1 MFALLRGARPATS
14 FATPSTT
21 SSTNSSS
28 TLPALLTIA
37 VAMIVAGCTVGP
49 DYRQAPEVAAN
60 ALGAGTFPHAPSVA
74 DAGSPRVAD
83 WWHALGDARLDG
95 LIDTALK
102 QSPDIRAARARLR
115 QARAGLQ
122 GNTANLLPKVGASAA
137 MLRTRSPDLSA
148 LSGDGSS
155 GGGRGPLSLYIAGF
169 DASWEIDLFGGTR
182 RSIEAASAEAD
193 AADAELADVHVQ
205 LAAEV
210 AQAYV
215 GLREQQA
222 SLAHLRAS
230 EKLEADMLD
239 LTQQRR
245 ARGVA
250 SQLEVERLLTQLDN
264 TRARI
269 APVEAGI
276 TESFD
281 QLGLLTGR
289 APGTLDTELADAQ
302 PLPTLP
308 ETVAVGDPATLLKAR
323 PDIRAAERRLASRTA
338 QIGVH
343 KADWFPKLSLL
354 GSLGFSALDP
364 GHLVRKENGTWL
376 TLPRLQWNV
385 LDFGRVAASVDG
397 AEAGRDEA
405 EANYESTVLRALRD
419 ADVAL
424 SRYGH
429 QRENVVVLRRVE
441 ASAER
446 ASTLQQQR
454 YRAGTAS
461 MLEWLDVERTRVV
474 AQQDRISGDANL
486 LKDYVSLQK
495 ALGLGWRT
503 GLPTPTSTSAPA
515 SAS

>member
-1 MFALLRGARPATS
+1 MYAPLRAARPALILLV
-14 FATPSTT
+14 A
-21 SSTNSSS
+21 
-28 TLPALLTIA
+28 ALAALA
-37 VAMIVAGCTVGP
+37 AAGCTVGP
-49 DYRQAPEVAAN
+49 DYRTAPEVAGN
-60 ALGAGTFPHAPSVA
+60 AVAAGTFPHAPKLA
-74 DAGSPRVAD
+74 EARQPDVAD
-83 WWHALGDARLDG
+83 WWRALGDPLLAN
-95 LIDTALK
+95 LIETALRD
-102 QSPDIRAARARLR
+102 SPDIRASRARVR
-115 QARAGLQ
+115 QARAGLA
-122 GNTANLLPKVGASAA
+122 GNRANLMPKVNASAA
-137 MLRTRSPDLSA
+137 MLRTREPDLASF
-148 LSGDGSS
+148 GGEGGG

-169 DASWEIDLFGGTR
+169 DASWELDLFGGTR
-182 RSIEAASAEAD
+182 RAIEAASAEAE
-193 AADAELADVHVQ
+193 AADAELADAHVQ

-215 GLREQQA
+215 TLREQQA

-230 EKLEADMLD
+230 ETLEADMLD
-239 LTQQRR
+239 LTRQRR

-250 SQLEVERLLTQLDN
+250 SELEVERLLTQLEN

-269 APVEAGI
+269 APVEAGLI
-276 TESFD
+276 ESFD
-281 QLGLLTGR
+281 QLALLTGR
-289 APGTLDTELADAQ
+289 PPGTLDTALGPSRD
-302 PLPTLP
+302 LPVLP

-323 PDIRAAERRLASRTA
+323 PDIRVAERRLASRTA
-338 QIGVH
+338 QIGER
-343 KADWFPKLSLL
+343 KADWFPKVSLL
-354 GSLGFSALDP
+354 GSLGFSAMDP

-376 TLPRLQWNV
+376 TLPRLQWNI
-385 LDFGRVAASVDG
+385 LDFGRVAASVDN

-405 EANYESTVLRALRD
+405 EASYESVVLKALRD

-429 QRENVVVLRRVE
+429 QRDNVVVLRRVE

-495 ALGLGWRT
+495 VLGLGWRT
-503 GLPTPTSTSAPA
+503 
-515 SAS
+515 

>member
-1 MFALLRGARPATS
+1 MVALTHARLPCLLALAAALLA
-14 FATPSTT
+14 
-21 SSTNSSS
+21 
-28 TLPALLTIA
+28 
-37 VAMIVAGCTVGP
+37 AGCTVGP
-49 DYRQAPEVAAN
+49 DYRNAPQVAAN
-60 ALGAGTFPHAPSVA
+60 AIDAGKFPHAPTVA
-74 DAGSPRVAD
+74 DSTVPGVAD
-83 WWHALGDARLDG
+83 WWHAMGDAQLDG
-95 LIDTALK
+95 LIETALK
-102 QSPDIRAARARLR
+102 DSPDIDAARARVR
-115 QARAGLQ
+115 QARAGLDS
-122 GNTANLLPKVGASAA
+122 NKANLLPKVGFDAA

-148 LSGDGSS
+148 LSGGSS
-155 GGGRGPLSLYIAGF
+155 GGGRGPLSLYIASF

-193 AADAELADVHVQ
+193 AASAQLADAHVQ

-215 GLREQQA
+215 SLREQQA
-222 SLAHLRAS
+222 SLAHLQDS

-264 TRARI
+264 TRAQMSPVQASI
-269 APVEAGI
+269 A
-276 TESFD
+276 ESFD
-281 QLGLLTGR
+281 QLALLTGR
-289 APGTLDTELADAQ
+289 APGELDAELAA
-302 PLPTLP
+302 PKALPAVP
-308 ETVAVGDPATLLKAR
+308 ETVAVGDPAALLKAR
-323 PDIRAAERRLASRTA
+323 PDIRAAERRLASSTA
-338 QIGVH
+338 QIGVR

-354 GSLGFSALDP
+354 GSLGFSAMDP
-364 GHLVRKENGTWL
+364 GHLVRKDNGTWL
-376 TLPRLQWNV
+376 TLPRLQWNI
-385 LDFGRVAASVDG
+385 LDFGRVAAGVDS
-397 AEAGRDEA
+397 AEGGRDEA
-405 EANYESTVLRALRD
+405 FANYRGTVLKALRD

-429 QRENVVVLRRVE
+429 QREHVVVLRRVE

-495 ALGLGWRT
+495 ALGLGWQT
-503 GLPTPTSTSAPA
+503 AAPA
-515 SAS
+515 S

>member
-1 MFALLRGARPATS
+1 MRSALTAICAALLAT
-14 FATPSTT
+14 
-21 SSTNSSS
+21 
-28 TLPALLTIA
+28 
-37 VAMIVAGCTVGP
+37 GCTVGP
-49 DYRQAPEVAAN
+49 DYRSAPQVATN
-60 ALGAGTFPHAPSVA
+60 AIDAGKFPHAPAVA
-74 DAGSPRVAD
+74 DPAAPRAAD
-83 WWHALGDARLDG
+83 WWHALGDTQLDD
-95 LIDTALK
+95 LIDTALR
-102 QSPDIRAARARLR
+102 QSPDIDAARARVR
-115 QARAGLQ
+115 QARAGLA
-122 GNTANLLPKVGASAA
+122 GSKANLMPKVGLDAA

-155 GGGRGPLSLYIAGF
+155 GGGRGPLSLYIASF

-193 AADAELADVHVQ
+193 AASAQLADAHVQ

-215 GLREQQA
+215 TLREQQA
-222 SLAHLRAS
+222 SLAHLQAS

-264 TRARI
+264 TRARMS
-269 APVEAGI
+269 PVQAGI
-276 TESFD
+276 AESFD
-281 QLGLLTGR
+281 QLALLTAR
-289 APGTLDTELADAQ
+289 APGELDAELVAPKA
-302 PLPTLP
+302 LPTVP
-308 ETVAVGDPATLLKAR
+308 ETVAVGDPAALLKSR
-323 PDIRAAERRLASRTA
+323 PDIRAAERRLASSTA
-338 QIGVH
+338 QIGAH
-343 KADWFPKLSLL
+343 EADWFPKLSLL
-354 GSLGFSALDP
+354 GSLGFSAADP
-364 GHLVRKENGTWL
+364 GHLARKENGTWL
-376 TLPRLQWNV
+376 TLPRLQWNI
-385 LDFGRVAASVDG
+385 LDFGRVAAGVDSARG
-397 AEAGRDEA
+397 GRDES
-405 EANYESTVLRALRD
+405 EANYRSTVLKALRD

-429 QRENVVVLRRVE
+429 QREHVVVLRRVE

-474 AQQDRISGDANL
+474 AQQDRISGDADL

-495 ALGLGWRT
+495 ALGLGWQSAAT
-503 GLPTPTSTSAPA
+503 QAATPTSTPTSTSTSTPV
-515 SAS
+515 S

>member
-1 MFALLRGARPATS
+1 MLA
-14 FATPSTT
+14 
-21 SSTNSSS
+21 
-28 TLPALLTIA
+28 
-37 VAMIVAGCTVGP
+37 AGCTVGP
-49 DYRQAPEVAAN
+49 DYRSAPQVAAN
-60 ALGAGTFPHAPSVA
+60 AIDAGRFPHAPAVA
-74 DAGSPRVAD
+74 DSAAPRVAD
-83 WWHALGDARLDG
+83 WWHALGDEQLDG
-95 LIDTALK
+95 LIETALK
-102 QSPDIRAARARLR
+102 QSPNIDAARARVR
-115 QARAGLQ
+115 QARAGLN
-122 GNTANLLPKVGASAA
+122 GNKANLLPKVGFDAA

-148 LSGDGSS
+148 LSGNGAS
-155 GGGRGPLSLYIAGF
+155 GAGRGPLSLYLASF

-193 AADAELADVHVQ
+193 ASEAELADAHVQ

-215 GLREQQA
+215 TLREQQA
-222 SLAHLRAS
+222 SLAHLQAS

-264 TRARI
+264 TRAQMS
-269 APVEAGI
+269 PVQASI

-281 QLGLLTGR
+281 ELALLTGR
-289 APGTLDTELADAQ
+289 APGDLDAQ
-302 PLPTLP
+302 LAASKPLPAVP

-338 QIGVH
+338 QIGVRR
-343 KADWFPKLSLL
+343 ADWFPKLSLL
-354 GSLGFSALDP
+354 GSLGFSAADP
-364 GHLVRKENGTWL
+364 GHLVRKANGTWL
-376 TLPRLQWNV
+376 TLPRLQWDI
-385 LDFGRVAASVDG
+385 LDFGRVAAGVDS
-397 AEAGRDEA
+397 AEGGRDEA
-405 EANYESTVLRALRD
+405 DANYRSVVLKALRD

-429 QRENVVVLRRVE
+429 QREHVVVLRRVE
-441 ASAER
+441 ASADR

-495 ALGLGWRT
+495 ALGLGWQ
-503 GLPTPTSTSAPA
+503 PAAAPA
-515 SAS
+515 S

>member
-1 MFALLRGARPATS
+1 MYTSIMAVSLRAARLPSLLPLAAALL
-14 FATPSTT
+14 
-21 SSTNSSS
+21 
-28 TLPALLTIA
+28 
-37 VAMIVAGCTVGP
+37 VAGCTVGP
-49 DYRQAPEVAAN
+49 DYRSAPEVAGN
-60 ALGAGTFPHAPSVA
+60 AIAAGQFPHAPALADSRQPGVA
-74 DAGSPRVAD
+74 A
-83 WWHALGDARLDG
+83 WWQALGDPLLDN
-95 LIDTALK
+95 LVETALRD
-102 QSPDIRAARARLR
+102 SPDIRAARARVR
-115 QARAGLQ
+115 AARAGLA
-122 GNTANLLPKVGASAA
+122 GNRANLMPKIGASAA
-137 MLRTRSPDLSA
+137 MLRTREPDLA
-148 LSGDGSS
+148 AFSGGEG

-169 DASWEIDLFGGTR
+169 DASWELDLFGGTR
-182 RSIEAASAEAD
+182 RAIEAASAEAD
-193 AADAELADVHVQ
+193 AADAELADAHVQ

-210 AQAYV
+210 GQAYV

-222 SLAHLRAS
+222 SLAHLKAS

-239 LTQQRR
+239 LTRQRR

-250 SQLEVERLLTQLDN
+250 SELEVERLLTQLEN

-269 APVEAGI
+269 APVEAGMI
-276 TESFD
+276 ESFD
-281 QLGLLTGR
+281 QLALLTGR
-289 APGTLDTELADAQ
+289 APGVLDAALGQPRELPA
-302 PLPTLP
+302 LP
-308 ETVAVGDPATLLKAR
+308 ETVAVGDPAALLRSR

-338 QIGVH
+338 QIGERR
-343 KADWFPKLSLL
+343 ADWFPKVSLL
-354 GSLGFSALDP
+354 GSLGFSAMDP

-376 TLPRLQWNV
+376 TLPRLQWNI
-385 LDFGRVAASVDG
+385 LDFGRVAASVDN

-405 EANYESTVLRALRD
+405 EANYESAVLKALRD

-429 QRENVVVLRRVE
+429 QRDNVVVLRRVE

-495 ALGLGWRT
+495 SLGLGWRP
-503 GLPTPTSTSAPA
+503 GA
-515 SAS
+515 

>member
-1 MFALLRGARPATS
+1 MLAPLRAARPALLLL
-14 FATPSTT
+14 AA
-21 SSTNSSS
+21 
-28 TLPALLTIA
+28 ALA
-37 VAMIVAGCTVGP
+37 AAGCTVGP
-49 DYRQAPEVAAN
+49 DYRSAPEVAGN
-60 ALGAGTFPHAPSVA
+60 AVAAGTFPHAPKLA
-74 DAGSPRVAD
+74 EARQPDVAD
-83 WWHALGDARLDG
+83 WWRALGDPLLAN
-95 LIDTALK
+95 LIDTALRD
-102 QSPDIRAARARLR
+102 SPDIRASRARVR
-115 QARAGLQ
+115 QARAGLA
-122 GNTANLLPKVGASAA
+122 GNRANLMPKVNASAA
-137 MLRTRSPDLSA
+137 MLRTRAPDLASFGG
-148 LSGDGSS
+148 GDGGEGGGS
-155 GGGRGPLSLYIAGF
+155 GGSGGRGPMSLYIAGF
-169 DASWEIDLFGGTR
+169 DASWELDLFGGTR
-182 RSIEAASAEAD
+182 RAIEAASAEAE
-193 AADAELADVHVQ
+193 AADAELADAHVQ

-215 GLREQQA
+215 TLREQQA

-230 EKLEADMLD
+230 ETLEADMLD
-239 LTQQRR
+239 LTRQRR

-250 SQLEVERLLTQLDN
+250 SELEVERLLTQLEN

-269 APVEAGI
+269 APVEAGLV
-276 TESFD
+276 ESFD
-281 QLGLLTGR
+281 QLALLTGR
-289 APGTLDTELADAQ
+289 SPGTLDTALGPSRD
-302 PLPTLP
+302 LPVLP

-338 QIGVH
+338 QIGER
-343 KADWFPKLSLL
+343 KADWFPKVSLL
-354 GSLGFSALDP
+354 GSLGFSAMDP

-376 TLPRLQWNV
+376 TLPRLQWNI
-385 LDFGRVAASVDG
+385 LDFGRVAASVDN

-405 EANYESTVLRALRD
+405 EASYESVVLKALRD

-429 QRENVVVLRRVE
+429 QRDNVVVLRRVE

-503 GLPTPTSTSAPA
+503 
-515 SAS
+515 